1 MHGIVSPRRG
11 ADSAAWRREARA
23 TLALAW
29 PIALTNLS
37 QIALLLTDT
46 LLVGRLGTEALA
58 AVTIGVNLY
67 WAVLAPTFGL
77 ALAAAPLLA
86 QARGAGRRADAPR
99 RGWMREMRRSARQ
112 ALWAVAALT
121 VPTWALLWH
130 AEALLLL
137 LGQEPAIAALA
148 GGYVRALMWGLP
160 LLGAFVALRGFLA
173 AMERP
178 GLALLVSLLGI
189 GVNALLVW
197 ALVFGEFGAPRLGVA
212 GAGWASTLAELFMV
226 LALLGL
232 IERDRQLRRFR
243 LLGRLWRPDWPR
255 FREVFRVGLPI
266 AGQMWLE
273 IGVFSVAA
281 LVVGWLGA
289 VPVAAHAI
297 AVQAATATFMV
308 PMGIG
313 QAATARVGLA
323 AGAGDAA
330 GAARAGSVAVAL
342 GAGFMAAMALLIVAG
357 AGALPWLFLAAGD
370 PDAPAVAASAAVLLV
385 IAGLFQLADG
395 VQAVAAGALRGLR
408 DTRVPML
415 FAALGYWGVGLPVGL
430 LLGFPLGFG
439 ASGVWIGLAAGLAVV
454 AALMLRRWRRLATAA
469 PRSGGS
475 IGAEPWPA
483 APEGR
488 GAR

>member
-1 MHGIVSPRRG
+1 MEGTSAHGHVAPRR
-11 ADSAAWRREARA
+11 AWRTEAWA

-58 AVTIGVNLY
+58 AVTVGVNLY
-67 WAVLAPTFGL
+67 WAVLAPTFGM
-77 ALAAAPLLA
+77 AQAAAPLLA
-86 QARGAGRRADAPR
+86 QARGAGRRLDAPR
-99 RGWMREMRRSARQ
+99 RGWMREMRRGARQ

-148 GGYVRALMWGLP
+148 AGYVRALMWGLP
-160 LLGAFVALRGFLA
+160 LFGAFVVLRGFLA

-178 GLALLVSLLGI
+178 RPALLVAFVGI
-189 GVNALLVW
+189 AVNAVLAW
-197 ALVFGEFGAPRLGVA
+197 ALIFGALGAPRLGVV
-212 GAGWASTLAELFMV
+212 GAGVASALANLFML

-232 IERDRQLRRFR
+232 IARDRRLRRFR

-255 FREVFRVGLPI
+255 LREVFRIGLPI

-281 LVVGWLGA
+281 LVVGWLGV
-289 VPVAAHAI
+289 VPLAAHAV

-313 QAATARVGLA
+313 QAATARVGLFF
-323 AGAGDAA
+323 GAGDAA
-330 GAARAGSVAVAL
+330 GAARAGSVAVAI
-342 GAGFMAAMALLIVAG
+342 GAGFMAASALGMVAG
-357 AGALPWLFLAAGD
+357 AGALPWLFLDAAD
-370 PDAPAVAASAAVLLV
+370 PDAAAVAGSASALLV

-395 VQAVAAGALRGLR
+395 VQVVAAGALRGLR

-415 FAALGYWGVGLPVGL
+415 FAAVGYWAIGMPVGL
-430 LLGFPLGFG
+430 LLGFPLGLG
-439 ASGVWIGLAAGLAVV
+439 ASGIWIGLAAGLAVV
-454 AALMLRRWRRLATAA
+454 AALLLRRWRRLAVAP
-469 PRSGGS
+469 PRSVP
-475 IGAEPWPA
+475 AAAADAVPWPA
-483 APEGR
+483 APSP
-488 GAR
+488 GA